1 MEKRRFYMT
10 GSQKWAAY
18 LKTKQVKRL
27 MIELKKKW
35 ISNGHLTGKIALN
48 NISNEE
54 KRDIEGIMGIHFS
67 NSLNAKDFESAII
80 QNPVFGDSDFKEI
93 IELYFGTKLITS
105 KEKKLI
111 KKNEDELF
119 FESLKKI
126 LDDIN
131 ANEQLYNWLI
141 EMQTNKCFGYNSL
154 QRLRKTKPNDTLTIC
169 SNVFKGINEINQN
182 IYPIAIFASKIS
194 GNPHFLDRNSGDGS
208 TLFVSILAYIFEEDY
223 PTDSKSWYELLEKA
237 NLIKDEI
244 AGNLAIYNVQLL
256 KDNTAH
262 QGAYWCYKYKQ
273 PFMLAYCNL
282 NDIDKAITDNNLV
295 YVVENEMVFTTLQKE
310 IKDTN
315 TALICTSGQPSL
327 TAQKLIELL
336 VKGNNRIF
344 YSGDIDP
351 EGLGICDRLW
361 KKYPNNITPWL
372 MDKNDYLASISN
384 EDVSSQRL
392 TLLDK
397 IENPILKETSIL
409 LKENKKAAYQENMIS
424 TFIDQ
429 LLS

>member
-1 MEKRRFYMT
+1 MT
-10 GSQKWAAY
+10 GSQKWADY

-27 MIELKKKW
+27 MTELKKKW
-35 ISNGHLTGKIALN
+35 ISNGHLTGKITLN
-48 NISNEE
+48 NISDEE
-54 KRDIEGIMGIHFS
+54 KRDIEGIMGIHFP

-80 QNPVFGDSDFKEI
+80 QNSVFGDSNIKEVL
-93 IELYFGTKLITS
+93 ELYFGAKLITS

-111 KKNEDELF
+111 KKNEDEFF
-119 FESLKKI
+119 FESLRKI

-131 ANEQLYNWLI
+131 GNEQLYNWLI
-141 EMQTNKCFGYNSL
+141 KMKTNKSFGYITL

-169 SNVFKGINEINQN
+169 SSVFKGINEINQN

-223 PTDSKSWYELLEKA
+223 PADSKSWYELLEKA

-244 AGNLAIYNVQLL
+244 AGSLAIYNVQLL

-282 NDIDKAITDNNLV
+282 NDIDKATTDNNIV

-310 IKDTN
+310 IKDRN
-315 TALICTSGQPSL
+315 IALICTSGQPSL

-384 EDVSSQRL
+384 EKVSNQRL
-392 TLLDK
+392 SLLDK

-424 TFIDQ
+424 IFIDQ

>member
-1 MEKRRFYMT
+1 MT
-10 GSQKWAAY
+10 GSQKWADY

-27 MIELKKKW
+27 MTELKKKW
-35 ISNGHLTGKIALN
+35 ISNGHLTGKITLN
-48 NISNEE
+48 NISDEE

-80 QNPVFGDSDFKEI
+80 QNSVFGDSNIKEVL
-93 IELYFGTKLITS
+93 ELYFDAKLITS

-111 KKNEDELF
+111 KKNEDEFF
-119 FESLKKI
+119 FESLRKI

-131 ANEQLYNWLI
+131 GNEQLYNWLI
-141 EMQTNKCFGYNSL
+141 KMKTNKSFGYITL

-169 SNVFKGINEINQN
+169 SSVFKGINEINQN

-223 PTDSKSWYELLEKA
+223 PADSKSWYELLEKA

-244 AGNLAIYNVQLL
+244 AGSLAIYNVQLL

-282 NDIDKAITDNNLV
+282 NDIDKATTDNNIV

-310 IKDTN
+310 IKDRN
-315 TALICTSGQPSL
+315 IALICTSGQPSL

-384 EDVSSQRL
+384 EKVSNQRL
-392 TLLDK
+392 SLLDK

-424 TFIDQ
+424 IFIDQ

>member
-1 MEKRRFYMT
+1 MT
-10 GSQKWAAY
+10 GSQKWADY

-27 MIELKKKW
+27 MTELKKKW
-35 ISNGHLTGKIALN
+35 ISNGHLTGKITLN
-48 NISNEE
+48 NISDEE
-54 KRDIEGIMGIHFS
+54 KRDIEGIMGIHYS

-80 QNPVFGDSDFKEI
+80 QNPVFGDSDIKEI
-93 IELYFGTKLITS
+93 LELYFGAKLITS

-111 KKNEDELF
+111 KKNEDVFF

-131 ANEQLYNWLI
+131 ASEQLYNWLI
-141 EMQTNKCFGYNSL
+141 EMQTNKSFGYITL

-169 SNVFKGINEINQN
+169 TSIFKGINEINQS

-244 AGNLAIYNVQLL
+244 AGSLAIYNVQLL

-282 NDIDKAITDNNLV
+282 NDIDKATTDNNLV

-310 IKDTN
+310 IKDRN
-315 TALICTSGQPSL
+315 IALICTSGQLSL

-372 MDKNDYLASISN
+372 MDKNDYLTSISN
-384 EDVSSQRL
+384 EEVSNQRL
-392 TLLDK
+392 GLLDK

-424 TFIDQ
+424 IFIDQ

>member
-1 MEKRRFYMT
+1 MT

-18 LKTKQVKRL
+18 LKTKEVKRL

-35 ISNGHLTGKIALN
+35 ISNGHLTGKITLN
-48 NISNEE
+48 NISDEE

-67 NSLNAKDFESAII
+67 NSLNAKDFESAIT
-80 QNPVFGDSDFKEI
+80 QNTVFGDSDFKEI
-93 IELYFGTKLITS
+93 LELYFGTKLITS

-111 KKNEDELF
+111 KKNEDEFF

-131 ANEQLYNWLI
+131 ANSKLYDWLI
-141 EMQTNKCFGYNSL
+141 DVQSSKNFGYKTI
-154 QRLRKTKPNDTLTIC
+154 QRLRKSKPNDIITIC
-169 SNVFKGINEINQN
+169 SNVFKGINEVIQNQN
-182 IYPIAIFASKIS
+182 IYSIAIFASKIS
-194 GNPHFLDRNSGDGS
+194 GNPHFLDRNIGDGS
-208 TLFVSILAYIFEEDY
+208 TLFVSILAYIFKEDY

-244 AGNLAIYNVQLL
+244 AGSLAIFNIHLII
-256 KDNTAH
+256 KNTNH
-262 QGAYWCYKYKQ
+262 QGVEWCYKYKQ

-282 NDIDKAITDNNLV
+282 VNVDKATTDNNLV

-310 IKDTN
+310 IKDN
-315 TALICTSGQPSL
+315 DIALICTSGQPSL

-372 MDKNDYLASISN
+372 MNKNDYLASISN

-424 TFIDQ
+424 TFINH

>member
-1 MEKRRFYMT
+1 MT

-27 MIELKKKW
+27 MTELKKKW
-35 ISNGHLTGKIALN
+35 ISNGHLTGKITLN
-48 NISNEE
+48 NISDEE

-80 QNPVFGDSDFKEI
+80 QNPVFGDSDIKEI
-93 IELYFGTKLITS
+93 LELYFGTKLITS

-111 KKNEDELF
+111 KKNEDEFF
-119 FESLKKI
+119 FESLRKI

-141 EMQTNKCFGYNSL
+141 EMQTNKSFGYITL

-169 SNVFKGINEINQN
+169 SSVFKGINEINQN

-208 TLFVSILAYIFEEDY
+208 TLFASILAYIFEEDY

-244 AGNLAIYNVQLL
+244 AGSLAIYNVQLL

-282 NDIDKAITDNNLV
+282 NDIDKATTDNNLV

-315 TALICTSGQPSL
+315 IALICTSGQPSL

-372 MDKNDYLASISN
+372 MDKNDYLTSISN
-384 EDVSSQRL
+384 EEVSNQRL
-392 TLLDK
+392 GLLDK

-424 TFIDQ
+424 IFIDQ

>member
-1 MEKRRFYMT
+1 MT
-10 GSQKWAAY
+10 GSQKWADY

-27 MIELKKKW
+27 MTELKKKW
-35 ISNGHLTGKIALN
+35 ISNGRLTGKITLS
-48 NISNEE
+48 NISDEE
-54 KRDIEGIMGIHFS
+54 KRDIEGIMGIHYS

-80 QNPVFGDSDFKEI
+80 QNPVFGDSDIKEI
-93 IELYFGTKLITS
+93 LESYFGIKLITS

-111 KKNEDELF
+111 KKNEDEFF
-119 FESLKKI
+119 FESLRKI

-131 ANEQLYNWLI
+131 ANEELYNWLLEI
-141 EMQTNKCFGYNSL
+141 KNNKTFGYKTL

-169 SNVFKGINEINQN
+169 TSVFKGINEINQN

-208 TLFVSILAYIFEEDY
+208 TLFVSILAYIFKEDY

-244 AGNLAIYNVQLL
+244 AGSLAIYNVNLL
-256 KDNTAH
+256 KDNKYH
-262 QGAYWCYKYKQ
+262 QGANWCYKYKQ

-282 NDIDKAITDNNLV
+282 SDIDKAITANNLV

-310 IKDTN
+310 IKDSN
-315 TALICTSGQPSL
+315 IALICTSGQPSL
-327 TAQKLIELL
+327 TAQKLVELL

-392 TLLDK
+392 SLLDK

-424 TFIDQ
+424 IFIDQ
-429 LLS
+429 LLSQ

>member
-1 MEKRRFYMT
+1 MT
-10 GSQKWAAY
+10 GSQKWAVY

-27 MIELKKKW
+27 MIELRKKW
-35 ISNGHLTGKIALN
+35 VSNGHLTGKITLN
-48 NISNEE
+48 NISDEE
-54 KRDIEGIMGIHFS
+54 KRDIEGIMGIHYS

-80 QNPVFGDSDFKEI
+80 QNPVFGDADIKEI
-93 IELYFGTKLITS
+93 LEIYFGTKLITS

-111 KKNEDELF
+111 KKNEDEFF
-119 FESLKKI
+119 FESLRKI

-141 EMQTNKCFGYNSL
+141 ELQTNKSFGYITL

-169 SNVFKGINEINQN
+169 SSVFKGINEINEN

-208 TLFVSILAYIFEEDY
+208 TLFVSILAYIFKEDY

-244 AGNLAIYNVQLL
+244 AGSLAIYNVNLL
-256 KDNTAH
+256 KNNENH

-282 NDIDKAITDNNLV
+282 ADVDKATTDNNLV

-384 EDVSSQRL
+384 EEVSNQRL
-392 TLLDK
+392 GLLDK
-397 IENPILKETSIL
+397 IENPVLKETSIL

-424 TFIDQ
+424 IFIDQ

>member
-1 MEKRRFYMT
+1 MT

-18 LKTKQVKRL
+18 LKTKEVKRL

-35 ISNGHLTGKIALN
+35 ISNGHLTGKITLN
-48 NISNEE
+48 NISDKE

-67 NSLNAKDFESAII
+67 NSLNAKDFESAIT
-80 QNPVFGDSDFKEI
+80 QNPVFGDSDIKEVL
-93 IELYFGTKLITS
+93 ELYFGTKLITS

-111 KKNEDELF
+111 KKNEDEFF

-131 ANEQLYNWLI
+131 AISKLYDWLI
-141 EMQTNKCFGYNSL
+141 DVQSSKNFGYKTI
-154 QRLRKTKPNDTLTIC
+154 QRLRKSKPNDIITIC
-169 SNVFKGINEINQN
+169 SNVFEGIQEIIQNQN

-208 TLFVSILAYIFEEDY
+208 TLFVSILAYILKEDY

-244 AGNLAIYNVQLL
+244 AGSLAIFNIHLIRN
-256 KDNTAH
+256 NTNH
-262 QGAYWCYKYKQ
+262 QGAEWCYKYKH
-273 PFMLAYCNL
+273 PFMLVYSNL
-282 NDIDKAITDNNLV
+282 VDIDKATTNNNLV

-310 IKDTN
+310 IKDSDI
-315 TALICTSGQPSL
+315 ALICTSGQPSL

-361 KKYPNNITPWL
+361 KKYPNNISPWL
-372 MDKNDYLASISN
+372 MNKDDYLASISN
-384 EDVSSQRL
+384 EEVSAQRL
-392 TLLDK
+392 SLLDK

-424 TFIDQ
+424 IFIDK
-429 LLS
+429 LLSR

>member
-1 MEKRRFYMT
+1 MT
-10 GSQKWAAY
+10 GSQKWADY

-27 MIELKKKW
+27 MTELKKKW
-35 ISNGHLTGKIALN
+35 ISNGHLTGKITLN
-48 NISNEE
+48 NISDEE

-80 QNPVFGDSDFKEI
+80 QNSVFGDSNIKEVL
-93 IELYFGTKLITS
+93 ELYFGAKLITS

-111 KKNEDELF
+111 KKNEDEFF
-119 FESLKKI
+119 FESLRKI

-131 ANEQLYNWLI
+131 GNEQLYNWLI
-141 EMQTNKCFGYNSL
+141 KMKTNKSFGYITL

-169 SNVFKGINEINQN
+169 SSVFKGINEINQN

-223 PTDSKSWYELLEKA
+223 PADSKSWYELLEKA

-244 AGNLAIYNVQLL
+244 AGSLAIYNVQLL

-282 NDIDKAITDNNLV
+282 NDIDKATTDNNIV

-310 IKDTN
+310 IKDRN
-315 TALICTSGQPSL
+315 IALICTSGQPSL

-372 MDKNDYLASISN
+372 IDKNDYLASISN
-384 EDVSSQRL
+384 EKVSNQRL
-392 TLLDK
+392 SLLDK

-424 TFIDQ
+424 IFIDQ

>member
-1 MEKRRFYMT
+1 MT

-27 MIELKKKW
+27 MTELKKKW
-35 ISNGHLTGKIALN
+35 VSNGHLTGKITLN
-48 NISNEE
+48 NISDEE
-54 KRDIEGIMGIHFS
+54 KRDIEGIMGIHYS
-67 NSLNAKDFESAII
+67 NSLNAKDFESAIT
-80 QNPVFGDSDFKEI
+80 QNPVFGDCDIKEI
-93 IELYFGTKLITS
+93 LELYFGTKLITS

-111 KKNEDELF
+111 KKNEDEFF
-119 FESLKKI
+119 FESLRKI

-141 EMQTNKCFGYNSL
+141 EMQTNKSFGYITL

-169 SNVFKGINEINQN
+169 SSVFKGINEINQN

-208 TLFVSILAYIFEEDY
+208 TLFVSILAYIFKGDY
-223 PTDSKSWYELLEKA
+223 PTDSKLWYELLEKA

-244 AGNLAIYNVQLL
+244 AGSLAIYNVQLL
-256 KDNTAH
+256 KNNENH

-282 NDIDKAITDNNLV
+282 ADVDKATTDNNLV

-310 IKDTN
+310 IKDRN
-315 TALICTSGQPSL
+315 IALICTSGQPSL

-384 EDVSSQRL
+384 EEVSNQRL

-424 TFIDQ
+424 IFIDQ

>member
-1 MEKRRFYMT
+1 MT

-27 MIELKKKW
+27 MTELRKKW
-35 ISNGHLTGKIALN
+35 ISNGHLTGKITLN
-48 NISNEE
+48 NISDEE

-80 QNPVFGDSDFKEI
+80 QNSVFGDSDIKEI
-93 IELYFGTKLITS
+93 LELYFGTKLITS

-111 KKNEDELF
+111 KKNEDEFF
-119 FESLKKI
+119 FESLRKI

-141 EMQTNKCFGYNSL
+141 EMQTNKSFGYITL
-154 QRLRKTKPNDTLTIC
+154 QRLRKAKPNDTLTIC
-169 SNVFKGINEINQN
+169 SSVFKGINEINEN

-244 AGNLAIYNVQLL
+244 AGSLAIYNVQLL

-282 NDIDKAITDNNLV
+282 SDIDKATTDNNLV

-310 IKDTN
+310 IKDRN
-315 TALICTSGQPSL
+315 IALICTSGQPSL

-384 EDVSSQRL
+384 EEVSNQRL
-392 TLLDK
+392 SLLDK
-397 IENPILKETSIL
+397 IENPTLKETSIL

-424 TFIDQ
+424 IFIDQ

>member
-1 MEKRRFYMT
+1 MT
-10 GSQKWAAY
+10 GSQKWADY

-27 MIELKKKW
+27 MTELKKKW
-35 ISNGHLTGKIALN
+35 ISNGHLTGKITLN
-48 NISNEE
+48 NISDEE

-80 QNPVFGDSDFKEI
+80 QNSVFGDSNIKEVL
-93 IELYFGTKLITS
+93 ELYFGAKLITS

-111 KKNEDELF
+111 KKNEDEFF
-119 FESLKKI
+119 FESLRKI

-131 ANEQLYNWLI
+131 GNEQLYNWLI
-141 EMQTNKCFGYNSL
+141 KMKTNKSFGYITL
-154 QRLRKTKPNDTLTIC
+154 QRLRKIKPNDTLTIC
-169 SNVFKGINEINQN
+169 SSVFKGINEINQN

-223 PTDSKSWYELLEKA
+223 PADSKSWYELLEKA

-244 AGNLAIYNVQLL
+244 AGSLAIYNVQLL

-282 NDIDKAITDNNLV
+282 NDIDKATTDNNIV

-310 IKDTN
+310 IKDRN
-315 TALICTSGQPSL
+315 IALICTSGQPSL

-384 EDVSSQRL
+384 EKVSNQRL
-392 TLLDK
+392 SLLDK

-424 TFIDQ
+424 IFIDQ

>member
-1 MEKRRFYMT
+1 MT

-18 LKTKQVKRL
+18 LKTKQVKIL
-27 MIELKKKW
+27 MTELKKKW
-35 ISNGHLTGKIALN
+35 VSNGHLTGKITLN
-48 NISNEE
+48 NISDEE
-54 KRDIEGIMGIHFS
+54 KRDIEGIMGIHYS

-80 QNPVFGDSDFKEI
+80 QNSVFGDSDIKEVL
-93 IELYFGTKLITS
+93 ELYFGTKLITS

-111 KKNEDELF
+111 KKNEDEFF
-119 FESLKKI
+119 FESLRKI

-141 EMQTNKCFGYNSL
+141 EMQTNKSFGYITL

-169 SNVFKGINEINQN
+169 SSVFKGINEISQN

-208 TLFVSILAYIFEEDY
+208 TLFVSILAYILKEDY

-244 AGNLAIYNVQLL
+244 AGSLAIFNIHLIRN
-256 KDNTAH
+256 NTNH
-262 QGAYWCYKYKQ
+262 QGAEWCYKYKQ
-273 PFMLAYCNL
+273 PFMLAYSNL
-282 NDIDKAITDNNLV
+282 VDIDKATTNNNLV

-310 IKDTN
+310 IKDSDI
-315 TALICTSGQPSL
+315 ALICTSGQPSL

-384 EDVSSQRL
+384 EEVSNQRL

-424 TFIDQ
+424 IFIDQ

>member
-1 MEKRRFYMT
+1 MT
-10 GSQKWAAY
+10 GSQKWATY
-18 LKTKQVKRL
+18 LKTKEVKRL

-35 ISNGHLTGKIALN
+35 ISNGHLTGKITLN
-48 NISNEE
+48 NISDKE

-67 NSLNAKDFESAII
+67 NSLNAKDFESAIT
-80 QNPVFGDSDFKEI
+80 QNPVFGDCDIKEI
-93 IELYFGTKLITS
+93 LELYFGTKLITS

-111 KKNEDELF
+111 KKNEDEFF
-119 FESLKKI
+119 FESLRKI

-131 ANEQLYNWLI
+131 GNEQLYNWLI
-141 EMQTNKCFGYNSL
+141 KMKTNKSFGYITL

-169 SNVFKGINEINQN
+169 SSVFKGINEINQN

-223 PTDSKSWYELLEKA
+223 PADSKSWYELLEKA

-244 AGNLAIYNVQLL
+244 AGSLAIYNVQLL

-282 NDIDKAITDNNLV
+282 NDIDKGTTDNNIV

-310 IKDTN
+310 IKDRN
-315 TALICTSGQPSL
+315 IALICTSGQPSL

-384 EDVSSQRL
+384 EKVSNQRL
-392 TLLDK
+392 SLLDK

-424 TFIDQ
+424 IFIDQ

>member
-1 MEKRRFYMT
+1 MT
-10 GSQKWAAY
+10 GSQKWADY

-27 MIELKKKW
+27 MTELKKKW
-35 ISNGHLTGKIALN
+35 ISNGHLTGKITLN
-48 NISNEE
+48 NISDEE

-80 QNPVFGDSDFKEI
+80 QNSVFGDSNIKEVL
-93 IELYFGTKLITS
+93 ELYFGAKLITS

-111 KKNEDELF
+111 KKNEDEFF
-119 FESLKKI
+119 FESLRKI

-131 ANEQLYNWLI
+131 GNEQLYNWLI
-141 EMQTNKCFGYNSL
+141 KMKTNKSFGYITL

-169 SNVFKGINEINQN
+169 SSVFKGINEINQN

-223 PTDSKSWYELLEKA
+223 PADSKSWYELLEKA

-244 AGNLAIYNVQLL
+244 AGSLAIYNVQLF
-256 KDNTAH
+256 KDNTAPD
-262 QGAYWCYKYKQ
+262 GAYGCFKYQQ
-273 PFMLAYCNL
+273 PFMLDYCNF
-282 NDIDKAITDNNLV
+282 NDIDKATTDNNIV

-310 IKDTN
+310 IKDRN
-315 TALICTSGQPSL
+315 IALICTSGQPSL

-384 EDVSSQRL
+384 EKVSNQRL
-392 TLLDK
+392 SLLDK

-424 TFIDQ
+424 IFIDQ

>member
-1 MEKRRFYMT
+1 MT
-10 GSQKWAAY
+10 GSQKWADY

-27 MIELKKKW
+27 MTELKKKW
-35 ISNGHLTGKIALN
+35 ISNGHLTGKITLN
-48 NISNEE
+48 NISDEE
-54 KRDIEGIMGIHFS
+54 KRDIESIMGIHFS

-80 QNPVFGDSDFKEI
+80 QNSVFGDSNIKEVL
-93 IELYFGTKLITS
+93 ELYFGAKLITS

-111 KKNEDELF
+111 KKNEDEFF
-119 FESLKKI
+119 FESLRKI

-131 ANEQLYNWLI
+131 GNEQLYNWLI
-141 EMQTNKCFGYNSL
+141 KMKTNKSFGYITL

-169 SNVFKGINEINQN
+169 SSVFKGINEINQN

-223 PTDSKSWYELLEKA
+223 PADSKSWYELLEKA

-244 AGNLAIYNVQLL
+244 AGSLAIYNVQLL

-282 NDIDKAITDNNLV
+282 NDIDKATTDNNIV

-310 IKDTN
+310 IKDRN
-315 TALICTSGQPSL
+315 IALICTSGQPSL

-384 EDVSSQRL
+384 EKVSNQRL
-392 TLLDK
+392 SLLDK

-424 TFIDQ
+424 IFIDQ

>member
-1 MEKRRFYMT
+1 MT
-10 GSQKWAAY
+10 GSQKWADY

-27 MIELKKKW
+27 MTELKKKW
-35 ISNGHLTGKIALN
+35 ISNGHLTGKITLN
-48 NISNEE
+48 NISDEE

-80 QNPVFGDSDFKEI
+80 QNSVFGDSNIKEVL
-93 IELYFGTKLITS
+93 ELYFGAKLITS

-111 KKNEDELF
+111 KKNEDEFF
-119 FESLKKI
+119 FESLRKI

-131 ANEQLYNWLI
+131 GNEQLYNWLI
-141 EMQTNKCFGYNSL
+141 KMKTNKSFGYITL

-169 SNVFKGINEINQN
+169 SSVFKGINEINQN

-223 PTDSKSWYELLEKA
+223 PADSKSWYELLEKA

-244 AGNLAIYNVQLL
+244 AGSLAIYNVQLL

-282 NDIDKAITDNNLV
+282 NDIDKATTDNNIV

-310 IKDTN
+310 IKDRN
-315 TALICTSGQPSL
+315 IALICTSGQPSL

-384 EDVSSQRL
+384 EKVSNQRL
-392 TLLDK
+392 SLLDK

-424 TFIDQ
+424 IFIDK
-429 LLS
+429 LLSR

>member
-1 MEKRRFYMT
+1 MT
-10 GSQKWAAY
+10 GSQKWADY

-27 MIELKKKW
+27 MTELKKKW
-35 ISNGHLTGKIALN
+35 ISNGHLTGKITLN
-48 NISNEE
+48 NISDEE
-54 KRDIEGIMGIHFS
+54 KRDIEGIMGIHYS

-80 QNPVFGDSDFKEI
+80 QNPVFGDSDIKEI
-93 IELYFGTKLITS
+93 LELYFGAKLITS

-111 KKNEDELF
+111 KKNEDEFF

-141 EMQTNKCFGYNSL
+141 EMQTNKSFGYITL

-169 SNVFKGINEINQN
+169 TSIFRGINEINQS

-244 AGNLAIYNVQLL
+244 AGSLAIYNVQLL

-282 NDIDKAITDNNLV
+282 NDIEKATTDNNLV

-310 IKDTN
+310 IKDRN
-315 TALICTSGQPSL
+315 IALICTSGQLSL

-372 MDKNDYLASISN
+372 MDKNDYLTSISN
-384 EDVSSQRL
+384 EEVSNQRL
-392 TLLDK
+392 GLLDK
-397 IENPILKETSIL
+397 IKNPILKETSIL

-424 TFIDQ
+424 IFIDQ

>member
-1 MEKRRFYMT
+1 MT

-27 MIELKKKW
+27 MTELKKKW
-35 ISNGHLTGKIALN
+35 VSNGHLTGKITLN
-48 NISNEE
+48 NISDEE
-54 KRDIEGIMGIHFS
+54 KRDIEGIMGIHYS

-80 QNPVFGDSDFKEI
+80 QNSVFGDSDIKEVL
-93 IELYFGTKLITS
+93 ELYFGTKLITS

-111 KKNEDELF
+111 KKNEDEFF
-119 FESLKKI
+119 FESLRKI

-141 EMQTNKCFGYNSL
+141 EMQTNKSFGYITL

-169 SNVFKGINEINQN
+169 SSVFKGINEINQN

-208 TLFVSILAYIFEEDY
+208 TLFVSILAYIFKEDY
-223 PTDSKSWYELLEKA
+223 PTDSKLWYELLEKA

-244 AGNLAIYNVQLL
+244 AGSLAIYNVQLL
-256 KDNTAH
+256 KNNENH

-282 NDIDKAITDNNLV
+282 ADVDKATTDNNLV

-310 IKDTN
+310 IKDRN
-315 TALICTSGQPSL
+315 IALICTSGQPSL

-384 EDVSSQRL
+384 EEVSNQRL

-424 TFIDQ
+424 IFIDQ

>member
-1 MEKRRFYMT
+1 MT
-10 GSQKWAAY
+10 GSQKWSAY

-35 ISNGHLTGKIALN
+35 ISNGHLTGKITLN
-48 NISNEE
+48 NISDEE

-67 NSLNAKDFESAII
+67 NSLNAKDFESAIT
-80 QNPVFGDSDFKEI
+80 QNTVFGDSDFKEI
-93 IELYFGTKLITS
+93 LELYFGTKLITS

-111 KKNEDELF
+111 KKNEDEFF

-131 ANEQLYNWLI
+131 TNSKLYDWLI
-141 EMQTNKCFGYNSL
+141 DVQSSKNFGYKTI
-154 QRLRKTKPNDTLTIC
+154 QRLRKSKPNDIITIC
-169 SNVFKGINEINQN
+169 SNVFKGINEVIQNQN
-182 IYPIAIFASKIS
+182 IYSIAIFASKIS

-208 TLFVSILAYIFEEDY
+208 TLFVSILAYIFKEDY

-244 AGNLAIYNVQLL
+244 AGSLAIFNIHLII
-256 KDNTAH
+256 KNTNH
-262 QGAYWCYKYKQ
+262 QGAEWCYKYKQ

-282 NDIDKAITDNNLV
+282 VNVDKATTDNNLV

-310 IKDTN
+310 IKDN
-315 TALICTSGQPSL
+315 DIALICTSGQPSL

-351 EGLGICDRLW
+351 EGLGICERLW

-372 MDKNDYLASISN
+372 MNKNDYLASISN
-384 EDVSSQRL
+384 EEVSVQRL
-392 TLLDK
+392 SLLDK

-424 TFIDQ
+424 TFIKH

>member
-1 MEKRRFYMT
+1 MT
-10 GSQKWAAY
+10 GSQKWADY

-27 MIELKKKW
+27 MTELKKKW
-35 ISNGHLTGKIALN
+35 ISNGHLTGKITLN
-48 NISNEE
+48 NISDEE

-80 QNPVFGDSDFKEI
+80 QNSVFGDSNIKEVL
-93 IELYFGTKLITS
+93 ELYFGAKLITS

-111 KKNEDELF
+111 KKNEDEFF

-131 ANEQLYNWLI
+131 AISKLYDWLI
-141 EMQTNKCFGYNSL
+141 DVQSSKNFGYKTI
-154 QRLRKTKPNDTLTIC
+154 QRLRKSKPNDIITIC
-169 SNVFKGINEINQN
+169 SNVFEGIQEIIQNQN

-208 TLFVSILAYIFEEDY
+208 TLFVSILAYILKEDY

-244 AGNLAIYNVQLL
+244 AGSLAIFNIHLIRN
-256 KDNTAH
+256 NTNH
-262 QGAYWCYKYKQ
+262 QGAEWCYKYKQ
-273 PFMLAYCNL
+273 PFMLAYSNL
-282 NDIDKAITDNNLV
+282 VDIDKATTNNNLV

-310 IKDTN
+310 IKDSDI
-315 TALICTSGQPSL
+315 ALICTSGQPSL

-361 KKYPNNITPWL
+361 KKYPNNISPWL
-372 MDKNDYLASISN
+372 MNKDDYLASISN
-384 EDVSSQRL
+384 EEVSAQRL
-392 TLLDK
+392 SLLDK

-424 TFIDQ
+424 IFIDK
-429 LLS
+429 LLSR

>member
-1 MEKRRFYMT
+1 MT
-10 GSQKWAAY
+10 GSQKWADY

-27 MIELKKKW
+27 MTELKKKW
-35 ISNGHLTGKIALN
+35 ISNGHLTGKITLN
-48 NISNEE
+48 NISDEE
-54 KRDIEGIMGIHFS
+54 KRDIEGIMGIHYS

-80 QNPVFGDSDFKEI
+80 QNSVFGDSDIKEI
-93 IELYFGTKLITS
+93 LELYFGAKLITS

-111 KKNEDELF
+111 KKNEDEFF
-119 FESLKKI
+119 FESLRKI

-141 EMQTNKCFGYNSL
+141 EMQANKSFGYITL

-169 SNVFKGINEINQN
+169 SSVFKGINEINQN

-208 TLFVSILAYIFEEDY
+208 TLFASILAYIFEEDY

-244 AGNLAIYNVQLL
+244 AGSLAIYNVQLL

-282 NDIDKAITDNNLV
+282 NDIDKATTDNNLV

-315 TALICTSGQPSL
+315 IALICTSGQPSL

-372 MDKNDYLASISN
+372 MDKNDYLTSISN
-384 EDVSSQRL
+384 EEVSNQRL
-392 TLLDK
+392 GLLDK

-424 TFIDQ
+424 IFIDQ

>member
-1 MEKRRFYMT
+1 MT
-10 GSQKWAAY
+10 GSQKWADY

-35 ISNGHLTGKIALN
+35 ISNGHLTGKITLN
-48 NISNEE
+48 NISDKE

-67 NSLNAKDFESAII
+67 NSLNAKDFESAIT
-80 QNPVFGDSDFKEI
+80 QNPVFGDCDIKEI
-93 IELYFGTKLITS
+93 LELYFGTKLITS

-111 KKNEDELF
+111 KKNEDEFF
-119 FESLKKI
+119 FESLRKI

-131 ANEQLYNWLI
+131 GNEQLYNWLI
-141 EMQTNKCFGYNSL
+141 KMKTNKSFGYITL

-169 SNVFKGINEINQN
+169 SSVFKGINEINQN

-223 PTDSKSWYELLEKA
+223 PADSKSWYELLEKA

-244 AGNLAIYNVQLL
+244 AGSLAIYNVQLL

-282 NDIDKAITDNNLV
+282 NDIDKATTDNNIV
-295 YVVENEMVFTTLQKE
+295 YVIENEMVFTTLQKE
-310 IKDTN
+310 IKDRN
-315 TALICTSGQPSL
+315 IALICTSGQPSL

-384 EDVSSQRL
+384 EKVSNQRL
-392 TLLDK
+392 SLLDK

-424 TFIDQ
+424 IFIDQ

>member
-1 MEKRRFYMT
+1 MT
-10 GSQKWAAY
+10 GSQKWATY
-18 LKTKQVKRL
+18 LKTKEVKRL

-35 ISNGHLTGKIALN
+35 ISNGHLTGKITLN
-48 NISNEE
+48 NISDKE

-67 NSLNAKDFESAII
+67 NSLNAKDFESAIT
-80 QNPVFGDSDFKEI
+80 QNPVFGDCDIKEI
-93 IELYFGTKLITS
+93 LELYFGTKLITS

-111 KKNEDELF
+111 KKNEDEFF

-131 ANEQLYNWLI
+131 AISKLYDWLI
-141 EMQTNKCFGYNSL
+141 DVQSSKNFGYKTI
-154 QRLRKTKPNDTLTIC
+154 QRLRKSKPNDIITIC
-169 SNVFKGINEINQN
+169 SNVFEGIQEIIQNQN

-208 TLFVSILAYIFEEDY
+208 NLFVSILAYILKEDY

-244 AGNLAIYNVQLL
+244 AGSLAIFNIHLIRN
-256 KDNTAH
+256 NTNH
-262 QGAYWCYKYKQ
+262 QGAEWCYKYKQ
-273 PFMLAYCNL
+273 PFMLAYSNL
-282 NDIDKAITDNNLV
+282 VDIDKATTNNNLV

-310 IKDTN
+310 IKDSDI
-315 TALICTSGQPSL
+315 ALICTSGQPSL

-361 KKYPNNITPWL
+361 KKYPNNISPWL
-372 MDKNDYLASISN
+372 MNKDDYLASISN
-384 EDVSSQRL
+384 EEVSAQRL
-392 TLLDK
+392 SLLDK

-424 TFIDQ
+424 IFIDK
-429 LLS
+429 LLSR

>member
-1 MEKRRFYMT
+1 MT

-27 MIELKKKW
+27 MTELKKKW
-35 ISNGHLTGKIALN
+35 ISNGHLTGKITLN
-48 NISNEE
+48 NISDEE
-54 KRDIEGIMGIHFS
+54 KRDIEGIMGIHYS

-80 QNPVFGDSDFKEI
+80 QNSVFGDSDIKEI
-93 IELYFGTKLITS
+93 LELYFGAKLITS

-111 KKNEDELF
+111 KKNEDEFF
-119 FESLKKI
+119 FESLRKI

-141 EMQTNKCFGYNSL
+141 EMQTNKSFGYITL

-169 SNVFKGINEINQN
+169 SSVFKGINEINQN

-194 GNPHFLDRNSGDGS
+194 GNPHFLDKNSGDGS
-208 TLFVSILAYIFEEDY
+208 TLFASILAYIFEEDY

-244 AGNLAIYNVQLL
+244 AGSLAIYNVQLL

-282 NDIDKAITDNNLV
+282 NDIDKATTDNNLV

-315 TALICTSGQPSL
+315 IALICTSGQPSL

-372 MDKNDYLASISN
+372 MDKNDYLTSISN
-384 EDVSSQRL
+384 EEVSNQRL
-392 TLLDK
+392 GLLDK

-424 TFIDQ
+424 IFIDQ

>member
-1 MEKRRFYMT
+1 MT
-10 GSQKWAAY
+10 GSQKWADY

-27 MIELKKKW
+27 MTELKKKW
-35 ISNGHLTGKIALN
+35 ISNGHLTGKITLN
-48 NISNEE
+48 NISDEE
-54 KRDIEGIMGIHFS
+54 KRDIEGIMGIHYS

-80 QNPVFGDSDFKEI
+80 QNPVFGDSDIKEI
-93 IELYFGTKLITS
+93 LELYFGAKLITS

-111 KKNEDELF
+111 KKNEDEFF

-141 EMQTNKCFGYNSL
+141 EMQTNKSFGYITL

-169 SNVFKGINEINQN
+169 TSIFRGINEINQS

-244 AGNLAIYNVQLL
+244 AGSLAIYNVQLL

-262 QGAYWCYKYKQ
+262 LGAYWCYKYKQ

-282 NDIDKAITDNNLV
+282 NDIEKATTDNNLV

-310 IKDTN
+310 IKDRN
-315 TALICTSGQPSL
+315 IALICTSGQLSL

-372 MDKNDYLASISN
+372 MDKNDYLTSISN
-384 EDVSSQRL
+384 EEVSNQRL
-392 TLLDK
+392 GLLDK
-397 IENPILKETSIL
+397 IKNPILKETSIL

-424 TFIDQ
+424 IFIDQ

>member
-1 MEKRRFYMT
+1 MT
-10 GSQKWAAY
+10 GSQKWATY
-18 LKTKQVKRL
+18 LKTKEVKRL

-35 ISNGHLTGKIALN
+35 ISNGHLTGKITLN
-48 NISNEE
+48 NISDKE

-67 NSLNAKDFESAII
+67 NSLNAKDFESAIT
-80 QNPVFGDSDFKEI
+80 QNPVFGDCDIKEI
-93 IELYFGTKLITS
+93 LELYFGTKLITS

-111 KKNEDELF
+111 KKNEDEFF

-131 ANEQLYNWLI
+131 AISKLYDWLI
-141 EMQTNKCFGYNSL
+141 DVQSSKNFGYKTI
-154 QRLRKTKPNDTLTIC
+154 QRLRKSKPNDIITIC
-169 SNVFKGINEINQN
+169 SNVFEGIQEIMQNQN

-208 TLFVSILAYIFEEDY
+208 TLFVSILAYILKEDY

-244 AGNLAIYNVQLL
+244 AGSLAIFNIHLIRN
-256 KDNTAH
+256 NTNH

-282 NDIDKAITDNNLV
+282 NDIDKATTDNNIV

-310 IKDTN
+310 IKDSDI
-315 TALICTSGQPSL
+315 ALICTSGQPSL

-361 KKYPNNITPWL
+361 KKYPNNISPWL
-372 MDKNDYLASISN
+372 MNKDDYLASISN
-384 EDVSSQRL
+384 EEVSAQRL
-392 TLLDK
+392 SLLDK

-424 TFIDQ
+424 IFIDK
-429 LLS
+429 LLSR

>member
-1 MEKRRFYMT
+1 MT

-27 MIELKKKW
+27 MTELKKKW
-35 ISNGHLTGKIALN
+35 VSNGHLTGKITLN
-48 NISNEE
+48 NISDEE
-54 KRDIEGIMGIHFS
+54 KRDIEGIMGIHYS

-80 QNPVFGDSDFKEI
+80 QNSVFGDSDIKEVL
-93 IELYFGTKLITS
+93 ELYFGTKLITS

-111 KKNEDELF
+111 KKNEDEFF
-119 FESLKKI
+119 FESLRKI

-141 EMQTNKCFGYNSL
+141 EMQTNKSFGYITL

-169 SNVFKGINEINQN
+169 SSVFKGINEINQN

-208 TLFVSILAYIFEEDY
+208 TLFVSILAYILKEDY

-244 AGNLAIYNVQLL
+244 AGSLAIFNIHLIRN
-256 KDNTAH
+256 NTNH
-262 QGAYWCYKYKQ
+262 QGAEWCYKYKQ
-273 PFMLAYCNL
+273 PFMLAYSNL
-282 NDIDKAITDNNLV
+282 VDIDKATTNNNLV

-310 IKDTN
+310 IKDSDI
-315 TALICTSGQPSL
+315 ALICTSGQPSL

-361 KKYPNNITPWL
+361 KKYPNNISPWL
-372 MDKNDYLASISN
+372 MNKDDYLASISN
-384 EDVSSQRL
+384 EEVSAQRL
-392 TLLDK
+392 SLLDK

-424 TFIDQ
+424 LFIDK
-429 LLS
+429 LLSR

>member
-1 MEKRRFYMT
+1 MT
-10 GSQKWAAY
+10 GSQKWADY

-27 MIELKKKW
+27 MTELKKKW
-35 ISNGHLTGKIALN
+35 ISNGHLTGKITLN
-48 NISNEE
+48 NISDEE

-80 QNPVFGDSDFKEI
+80 QNSVFGDSNIKEVL
-93 IELYFGTKLITS
+93 ELYFGAKLITS

-111 KKNEDELF
+111 KKNEDEFF
-119 FESLKKI
+119 FESLRKI

-131 ANEQLYNWLI
+131 GNEQLYNWLI
-141 EMQTNKCFGYNSL
+141 KMKTNKSFGYITL

-169 SNVFKGINEINQN
+169 SSVFKGINEINQN

-223 PTDSKSWYELLEKA
+223 PADSKSWYELLEKA

-244 AGNLAIYNVQLL
+244 AGSLAIYNVQLL

-282 NDIDKAITDNNLV
+282 NDIDKATTDNNIV

-310 IKDTN
+310 IKDRN
-315 TALICTSGQPSL
+315 IALICTSGQPSL

-372 MDKNDYLASISN
+372 MNKNDYLASISN

-424 TFIDQ
+424 TFINH

>member
-1 MEKRRFYMT
+1 MT
-10 GSQKWAAY
+10 GSQKWADY

-27 MIELKKKW
+27 MTELKKKW
-35 ISNGHLTGKIALN
+35 ISNGHLSGKITLN
-48 NISNEE
+48 NISDEE

-80 QNPVFGDSDFKEI
+80 QNSVFGDSNIKEVL
-93 IELYFGTKLITS
+93 ELYFGAKLITS

-111 KKNEDELF
+111 KKNEDEFF
-119 FESLKKI
+119 FESLRKI

-131 ANEQLYNWLI
+131 GNEQLYNWLI
-141 EMQTNKCFGYNSL
+141 KMKTNKSFGYITL

-169 SNVFKGINEINQN
+169 SSVFKGINEINQN

-223 PTDSKSWYELLEKA
+223 PADSKSWYELLEKA

-244 AGNLAIYNVQLL
+244 AGSLAIYNVQLL

-282 NDIDKAITDNNLV
+282 NDIDKATTDNNIV

-310 IKDTN
+310 IKDRN
-315 TALICTSGQPSL
+315 IALICTSGQPSL

-384 EDVSSQRL
+384 EKVSNQRL
-392 TLLDK
+392 SLLDK

-424 TFIDQ
+424 IFIDQ

>member
-1 MEKRRFYMT
+1 MT

-27 MIELKKKW
+27 MTELKKKW
-35 ISNGHLTGKIALN
+35 ISNGRLTGKISLN
-48 NISNEE
+48 NISDEE
-54 KRDIEGIMGIHFS
+54 KRDIEGIMGIHYS

-80 QNPVFGDSDFKEI
+80 QNPVFGDSDIKEI
-93 IELYFGTKLITS
+93 LELYFGTKLITS

-111 KKNEDELF
+111 KKNEDEFF
-119 FESLKKI
+119 FESLRKI

-131 ANEQLYNWLI
+131 ANEELYNWLLDVK
-141 EMQTNKCFGYNSL
+141 TNKTFGYKTL
-154 QRLRKTKPNDTLTIC
+154 QRLRKAKPNDTLSIC
-169 SNVFKGINEINQN
+169 TNVFKGINEINQN

-208 TLFVSILAYIFEEDY
+208 TLFVSILAYIFKEDY

-244 AGNLAIYNVQLL
+244 AGSLAIFNIHLN
-256 KDNTAH
+256 KNNTNH
-262 QGAYWCYKYKQ
+262 QGAEWCYKYKQ

-282 NDIDKAITDNNLV
+282 SDIDKATTANNLV
-295 YVVENEMVFTTLQKE
+295 YVVENEMVFATLQKE
-310 IKDTN
+310 IKDSN
-315 TALICTSGQPSL
+315 IALICTSGQPSL

-372 MDKNDYLASISN
+372 MNKDDYLASISN
-384 EDVSSQRL
+384 EEISNQRL

-424 TFIDQ
+424 IFIDQ
-429 LLS
+429 LLSQ

>member
-1 MEKRRFYMT
+1 MT

-18 LKTKQVKRL
+18 LKTKEVKRL

-35 ISNGHLTGKIALN
+35 ISNGHLTGKITLN
-48 NISNEE
+48 NISDEE

-67 NSLNAKDFESAII
+67 NSLNAKDFESAIT
-80 QNPVFGDSDFKEI
+80 QNTVFGDSDFKEI
-93 IELYFGTKLITS
+93 LELYFGTKLITS

-111 KKNEDELF
+111 KKNEDEFF

-131 ANEQLYNWLI
+131 ANSKLYDWLI
-141 EMQTNKCFGYNSL
+141 DVQSSKNFGYKTI
-154 QRLRKTKPNDTLTIC
+154 QRLRKSKPNDIITIC
-169 SNVFKGINEINQN
+169 SNVFKGINEVIQNQN
-182 IYPIAIFASKIS
+182 IYSIAIFASKIS
-194 GNPHFLDRNSGDGS
+194 GNPHFLDRNIGDGS
-208 TLFVSILAYIFEEDY
+208 TLFVSILAYIFKEDY

-244 AGNLAIYNVQLL
+244 AGSLAIFNIHLII
-256 KDNTAH
+256 KNTNH
-262 QGAYWCYKYKQ
+262 QGAEWCYKYKQ

-282 NDIDKAITDNNLV
+282 VNVDKATTDNNLV

-310 IKDTN
+310 IKDN
-315 TALICTSGQPSL
+315 DIALICTSGQPSL

-372 MDKNDYLASISN
+372 MNKNDYLASISN

-424 TFIDQ
+424 TFINH

>member
-1 MEKRRFYMT
+1 MT

-27 MIELKKKW
+27 MTELKKKW
-35 ISNGHLTGKIALN
+35 ISNGHLTGKITLN
-48 NISNEE
+48 NISDEE
-54 KRDIEGIMGIHFS
+54 KRDIEGIMGIHYS
-67 NSLNAKDFESAII
+67 NGLNAKDFESAII
-80 QNPVFGDSDFKEI
+80 QNSVFGDSDIKEI
-93 IELYFGTKLITS
+93 LELYFGTKLITS

-111 KKNEDELF
+111 KKNEDEFF
-119 FESLKKI
+119 FESLRKI

-141 EMQTNKCFGYNSL
+141 EMQTNKSFGYITL

-169 SNVFKGINEINQN
+169 TSVFKGINEINQN

-208 TLFVSILAYIFEEDY
+208 TLFVSILAYIFKEDY
-223 PTDSKSWYELLEKA
+223 PTDSKLWYELLEKA

-244 AGNLAIYNVQLL
+244 AGSLAIYNVQLL

-282 NDIDKAITDNNLV
+282 NDIDKATTDNNLV

-310 IKDTN
+310 IKDRN
-315 TALICTSGQPSL
+315 IALICTSGQLSL

-384 EDVSSQRL
+384 EEVSNQRL

-424 TFIDQ
+424 IFIDQ

>member
-1 MEKRRFYMT
+1 MT
-10 GSQKWAAY
+10 GSQKWADY

-27 MIELKKKW
+27 MTELKKKW
-35 ISNGHLTGKIALN
+35 ISNGHLTGKITLN
-48 NISNEE
+48 NISDEE

-80 QNPVFGDSDFKEI
+80 QNSVFGDSNIKEVL
-93 IELYFGTKLITS
+93 ELYFGAKLITS

-111 KKNEDELF
+111 KKNEDEFF

-131 ANEQLYNWLI
+131 AISKLYDWLI
-141 EMQTNKCFGYNSL
+141 DVQSSKNFGYKTI
-154 QRLRKTKPNDTLTIC
+154 QRLRKSKPNDIITIC
-169 SNVFKGINEINQN
+169 SNVFEGIQEIIQNQN

-208 TLFVSILAYIFEEDY
+208 TLFVSILAYILKEDY

-244 AGNLAIYNVQLL
+244 AGSLAIYNVQLL

-282 NDIDKAITDNNLV
+282 NDIDKATTDNNIV

-310 IKDTN
+310 IKDRN
-315 TALICTSGQPSL
+315 IALICTSGQPSL

-384 EDVSSQRL
+384 EKVSNQRL
-392 TLLDK
+392 SLLDK

-424 TFIDQ
+424 IFIDQ